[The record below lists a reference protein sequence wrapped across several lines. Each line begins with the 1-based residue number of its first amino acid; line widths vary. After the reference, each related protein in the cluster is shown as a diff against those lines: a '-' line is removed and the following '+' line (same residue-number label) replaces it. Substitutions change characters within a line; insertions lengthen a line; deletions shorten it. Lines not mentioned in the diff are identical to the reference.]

1 MANLVTP
8 GEYVDLIEV
17 ISEKGLGVWT
27 TSNLASSVH
36 CQKAAAN
43 ATKILGQIKRSFSRI
58 SKDLFIFLYKTYIRH
73 EASLG
78 ILCTDLVSVFS
89 MGYGCF
95 GKSTNACNQ
104 VSKRICG
111 IAIQVEITKARKLLP
126 ILPSPTWRPN

>member
-8 GEYVDLIEV
+8 GEYVDLTEV
-17 ISEKGLGVWT
+17 ISEKDLGVWT

-58 SKDLFIFLYKTYIRH
+58 SKDYLRK
-73 EASLG
+73 ASLG

-89 MGYGCF
+89 TGYG
-95 GKSTNACNQ
+95 
-104 VSKRICG
+104 
-111 IAIQVEITKARKLLP
+111 
-126 ILPSPTWRPN
+126 